1 MERSFQKSL
10 LVSALLHAAILLA
23 LLFMYQ
29 SFLVVRTPL
38 LMELT
43 LIGRMPQG
51 NDLGVLGGASE
62 SSAVQ
67 PTSAENTAEVPSPKP
82 EKSSVPVA
90 DNTRPQV
97 SVKKPL
103 KAPNR
108 SAAVSPEAALKKL
121 RKTAPIGID
130 PKKEVA
136 SKIETTAGLGHTG
149 IAGAPDGNANIEGEL
164 AARGIKRQVN
174 PAYPDWAKKQGI
186 EAVIKFQLTVL
197 PSGFL
202 KEGEIQVEQTS
213 GYREL
218 DQDAYNA
225 LIQWEF
231 EPLPATAAQVNQ
243 SGVITFVFNL
253 KNN

>member
-10 LVSALLHAAILLA
+10 LVSTFFHAAILLA
-23 LLFMYQ
+23 LFFMYQ

-51 NDLGVLGGASE
+51 NDLGVLGGAKEEPS
-62 SSAVQ
+62 VQ
-67 PTSAENTAEVPSPKP
+67 PQAAENVAEIPGPGLQKAEVP
-82 EKSSVPVA
+82 VPNNV
-90 DNTRPQV
+90 RPQV
-97 SVKKPL
+97 AVKKPL
-103 KAPNR
+103 KAPSR
-108 SAAVSPEAALKKL
+108 TAAVSPEAALRKL
-121 RKTAPIGID
+121 RRTAPIGIN
-130 PKKEVA
+130 PTREV
-136 SKIETTAGLGHTG
+136 SSQIETTAGLGHVG
-149 IAGAPDGNANIEGEL
+149 VAGAPDGNASIEGEL

-174 PAYPDWAKKQGI
+174 PAYPGWAKKQGV

-202 KEGEIQVEQTS
+202 KEDEIQVEQTS
-213 GYREL
+213 GYRDL
-218 DQDAYNA
+218 DHDAYNA

-231 EPLPATAAQVNQ
+231 EPLPTEAAQVNQ

>member
-10 LVSALLHAAILLA
+10 LYSTLLHAAILLA
-23 LLFMYQ
+23 FLFLYQ

-51 NDLGVLGGASE
+51 NDLGTTTGSNAPSV
-62 SSAVQ
+62 VQ
-67 PTSAENTAEVPSPKP
+67 SQAAENTAEIPSPRL
-82 EKSSVPVA
+82 EKAEVPVP
-90 DNTRPQV
+90 DNTKPQAA
-97 SVKKPL
+97 VKKPL
-103 KAPNR
+103 KTARR
-108 SAAVSPEAALKKL
+108 SVTASPEAALRKL
-121 RKTAPIGID
+121 RRTAPIGIN
-130 PKKEVA
+130 PTKEVT
-136 SKIETTAGLGHTG
+136 SQIETTAGLGHTG
-149 IAGAPDGNANIEGEL
+149 VAGAPDGNASIEGEL

-174 PAYPDWAKKQGI
+174 PTYPAWAKKQGI

-202 KEGEIQVEQTS
+202 KEDEIQMEQTS
-213 GYREL
+213 GYRDL
-218 DQDAYNA
+218 DHDAYNA

-231 EPLPATAAQVNQ
+231 EPLPQEATQINQ